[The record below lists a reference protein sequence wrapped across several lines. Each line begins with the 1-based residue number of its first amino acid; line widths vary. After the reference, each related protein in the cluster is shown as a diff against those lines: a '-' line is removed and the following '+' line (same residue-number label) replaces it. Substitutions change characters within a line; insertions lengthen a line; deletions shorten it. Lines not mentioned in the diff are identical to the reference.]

1 MPPKKAPGST
11 QPREKKKSILWDRDG
26 VNGGSSS
33 IELVI
38 QWLITGNNYERWRGD
53 TEEGKSKAQFLSEIN
68 QIMIKK
74 GILHRDAKGIRQKI
88 ADLQR
93 SYNNACD
100 FTKNTGEGI
109 LAEDEANGVHT
120 VQDRILELCPYW
132 DLLDPVMSDRSVT
145 EPLHIRSS
153 VGGDQPGR
161 LMLPEDDSINTA
173 KSNHPPLPSNTT
185 PPLPSLGLND
195 DSEGSELPDIDS
207 MFRQP
212 PGATSQANSAP
223 ARLTTTPAPKPKA
236 KKHRSSKRA
245 NTRASKL
252 KKSTTEDLYM
262 KSIVSKRQAEVT
274 RARADA
280 SKVKVAY
287 MKELREHGLSLEEIE
302 LKAAAEFPPLAD
314 MDHDKSDESEN
325 DSDDSA

>member
-11 QPREKKKSILWDRDG
+11 QPKKKKKSILWDQDG

-38 QWLITGNNYERWRGD
+38 QWLITGNNYKRWRGD
-53 TEEGKSKAQFLSEIN
+53 TEE
-68 QIMIKK
+68 
-74 GILHRDAKGIRQKI
+74 GIRQKI

-120 VQDRILELCPYW
+120 VQDQILELCPYW

-173 KSNHPPLPSNTT
+173 ESNHPPLPSNTT

-195 DSEGSELPDIDS
+195 NSEGSELPDIDS

-245 NTRASKL
+245 NTRTSKL

-262 KSIVSKRQAEVT
+262 KSIVSKRQAE
-274 RARADA
+274 
-280 SKVKVAY
+280 VKVAY

>member
-11 QPREKKKSILWDRDG
+11 QPKKKKKSILWDRDG

-120 VQDRILELCPYW
+120 VQVMSVL

>member
-1 MPPKKAPGST
+1 
-11 QPREKKKSILWDRDG
+11 
-26 VNGGSSS
+26 
-33 IELVI
+33 
-38 QWLITGNNYERWRGD
+38 
-53 TEEGKSKAQFLSEIN
+53 
-68 QIMIKK
+68 MIKK

>member
-1 MPPKKAPGST
+1 
-11 QPREKKKSILWDRDG
+11 
-26 VNGGSSS
+26 
-33 IELVI
+33 
-38 QWLITGNNYERWRGD
+38 
-53 TEEGKSKAQFLSEIN
+53 
-68 QIMIKK
+68 MI
-74 GILHRDAKGIRQKI
+74 
-88 ADLQR
+88 
-93 SYNNACD
+93 
-100 FTKNTGEGI
+100 
-109 LAEDEANGVHT
+109 
-120 VQDRILELCPYW
+120 
-132 DLLDPVMSDRSVT
+132 SVT

-173 KSNHPPLPSNTT
+173 ESNHPPLPSNTT

-195 DSEGSELPDIDS
+195 NSEGSEIPDFDS
-207 MFRQP
+207 MFRHP

-274 RARADA
+274 RARANA

-314 MDHDKSDESEN
+314 MDHDKSD
-325 DSDDSA
+325 

>member
-1 MPPKKAPGST
+1 MPPKKAPVST
-11 QPREKKKSILWDRDG
+11 QPKKKKKSILWDRDG

-38 QWLITGNNYERWRGD
+38 QWLITGDNYEQWRGD
-53 TEEGKSKAQFLSEIN
+53 LEEGKSKSRFLSEIN
-68 QIMIKK
+68 QILITK
-74 GILHRDAKGIRQKI
+74 GILHREPKGIRQKI

-100 FTKNTGEGI
+100 FIKNTGEGI
-109 LAEDEANGVHT
+109 LAENEADGIHT
-120 VQDRILELCPYW
+120 VQQRILELCPYW
-132 DLLDPVMSDRSVT
+132 DLLEPVMSARSVT

-161 LMLPEDDSINTA
+161 TMETEEGIMNTARSDGPPVPNNTIQLIQSLHDDS
-173 KSNHPPLPSNTT
+173 
-185 PPLPSLGLND
+185 D
-195 DSEGSELPDIDS
+195 GSELPDVQLYRPS
-207 MFRQP
+207 
-212 PGATSQANSAP
+212 
-223 ARLTTTPAPKPKA
+223 PAPIPQA
-236 KKHRSSKRA
+236 SSAGPRA

-252 KKSTTEDLYM
+252 KKTTTEDLYM

-287 MKELREHGLSLEEIE
+287 TKELREHGLPLEEIKR
-302 LKAAAEFPPLAD
+302 KAAAEFPPLAD